1 MSVETLRYL
10 VPYSELIAAITGTFF
25 YYKYK
30 NTSWKY
36 FLFYL
41 WLVVAIEFT
50 GGFIKDN
57 KILVY
62 IDEKGLI
69 YNKWIYNSYRFIA
82 FNSFFFIYNKAFKN
96 KTFKNTVKTFSI
108 LYTTTFIF
116 NWIFIQSF
124 IKESSELPKIIGAL
138 FLITTIILYFI
149 ELLRSNKV
157 FIYYKMISFWISV
170 GLLIYY
176 TGNIPFTLKWNTYM
190 LFPKLHNLFI
200 IVYVLA
206 ITMYLIFT
214 FGFIW
219 SNKEEKN
226 E

>member
-25 YYKYK
+25 YFKYK
-30 NTSWKY
+30 NTPWKY

-41 WLVVAIEFT
+41 WLVVVVEFT
-50 GGFIKDN
+50 GGYIRN
-57 KILVY
+57 HKILVY

-69 YNKWIYNSYRFIA
+69 YNKWLYNSYKFIA
-82 FNSFFFIYNKAFKN
+82 FNSFFFIYNRALNN
-96 KTFKNTVKTFSI
+96 KTFKNTIKTFSI
-108 LYTTTFIF
+108 LYIVVSLF
-116 NWIFIQSF
+116 NWVFIQNF
-124 IKESSELPKIIGAL
+124 IKESSELPKIVGAL
-138 FLITTIILYFI
+138 FLATTIILYFI
-149 ELLRSNKV
+149 ELLRSDKV
-157 FIYYKMISFWISV
+157 LIYHKMISFWISI

-176 TGNIPFTLKWNTYM
+176 VGNIPFTLKWNTYM
-190 LFPKLHNLFI
+190 LFPKLHNLFL

-206 ITMYLIFT
+206 ITMYLIFA

-219 SNKEEKN
+219 SNKEEKI